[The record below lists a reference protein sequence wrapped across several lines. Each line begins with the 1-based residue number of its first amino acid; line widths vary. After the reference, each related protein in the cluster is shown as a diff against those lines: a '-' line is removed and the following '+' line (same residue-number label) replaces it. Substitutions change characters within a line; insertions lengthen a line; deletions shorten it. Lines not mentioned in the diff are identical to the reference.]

1 MNCNEC
7 NLVEANKASGL
18 CDRCEQIEMTKI
30 NDVLYLPALGL
41 IISLLVIPWEL
52 YHFTQVI
59 FSYLKHGSF
68 LNSYL
73 IGAMGCLL
81 LNFLIT
87 LYASWR
93 FFMRKKG
100 IRKVMITYYIFSLLA
115 SLYFTVIPTML
126 YGIQLK
132 FTDLG
137 NVISGIIGVVIWIPY
152 FLLSNRINVVFTK

>member
-59 FSYLKHGSF
+59 FSYL
-68 LNSYL
+68 
-73 IGAMGCLL
+73 IGAMGCLP
-81 LNFLIT
+81 NNIT
-87 LYASWR
+87 S
-93 FFMRKKG
+93 
-100 IRKVMITYYIFSLLA
+100 TQNS
-115 SLYFTVIPTML
+115 YF
-126 YGIQLK
+126 
-132 FTDLG
+132 
-137 NVISGIIGVVIWIPY
+137 
-152 FLLSNRINVVFTK
+152 